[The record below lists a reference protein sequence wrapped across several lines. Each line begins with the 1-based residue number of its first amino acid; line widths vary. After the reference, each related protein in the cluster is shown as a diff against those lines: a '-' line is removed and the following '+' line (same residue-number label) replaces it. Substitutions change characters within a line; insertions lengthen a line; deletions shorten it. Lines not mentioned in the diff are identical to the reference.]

1 MVGAHGLW
9 RVNIC
14 YGVSQC
20 RPHGMHASATLP
32 SSHRISPLR
41 ILFFDPIRIARTL
54 APCARVLCSLLRA
67 LSALSLR
74 PRQSFLPP
82 SRPTGSSHT
91 ASGVASRALLVPAPL
106 PRAAPFAPTVC
117 WDSISSHCTL
127 PYGAVTFPMLMSLSG
142 RVPHGSPDRGGP
154 CSWLEVG
161 MRISC

>member
-1 MVGAHGLW
+1 MDCVVLISSTGYRSVALT
-9 RVNIC
+9 VC
-14 YGVSQC
+14 
-20 RPHGMHASATLP
+20 MLP
-32 SSHRISPLR
+32 LLCLNLTGSRRSGFSSS
-41 ILFFDPIRIARTL
+41 ILFASHAHSLR
-54 APCARVLCSLLRA
+54 CARVFCSLLRA